1 MTPKLGRGWPIS
13 VLLFVYAFI
22 ALFVPLAVATLWSF
36 VDPQNGWF
44 APALVPP
51 SFALSFWQE
60 VLSSPGITSS
70 LVTSILIAIVV
81 TALTVVLALP
91 TAWALARIP
100 FRMKRVVE
108 VFILSPLIVPGI
120 IVAVSLTEIFI
131 RLGLFGSLL
140 GVILAQ
146 TVGTLPLMIR
156 ILSATL
162 ESFPE
167 ELVWAARTLGASP
180 MRIVR
185 RIVVPLVWPAMLA
198 GGLLSFIASFEEFEK
213 TFMVGAPAVQ
223 TISTKLWSYLGGDI
237 IVFPT
242 ASVVTFILL
251 APTIVIFAI
260 AQRVMKDE
268 DLAAG
273 MGKL

>member
-1 MTPKLGRGWPIS
+1 MKTSRGWPITF
-13 VLLFVYAFI
+13 LLFTYAFI
-22 ALFVPLAVATLWSF
+22 ALFIPLAVATLWSL
-36 VDPQNGWF
+36 VDPGNGWF
-44 APALVPP
+44 APALFPP
-51 SFALSFWQE
+51 SYSLSFWSE
-60 VLSSPGITSS
+60 VLSAPGIISS
-70 LVTSILIAIVV
+70 LIRSIGIAFVV
-81 TALTVVLALP
+81 TILTVVLALP

-100 FRMKRVVE
+100 FRMKRAVE

-140 GVILAQ
+140 GVVLAQ

-167 ELVWAARTLGASP
+167 ELVWAARTLGATP
-180 MRIVR
+180 RHIVTRIV
-185 RIVVPLVWPAMLA
+185 IPLIWPAMLA

-237 IVFPT
+237 IIFPT

-251 APTIVIFAI
+251 VPTIIIFAI
-260 AQRVMKDE
+260 AQRVSRDE

>member
-1 MTPKLGRGWPIS
+1 MKTSRGWPITF
-13 VLLFVYAFI
+13 LLFAYAFI
-22 ALFVPLAVATLWSF
+22 ALFIPLAVATLWSL
-36 VDPQNGWF
+36 VDPANGWF
-44 APALVPP
+44 APALFPP
-51 SFALSFWQE
+51 SYSLSFWTE
-60 VLSSPGITSS
+60 VLSAPGILSS
-70 LVTSILIAIVV
+70 LVRSIGIAFVV
-81 TALTVVLALP
+81 TILTVVLALP

-100 FRMKRVVE
+100 FRMKRAVE

-140 GVILAQ
+140 GVVLAQ

-167 ELVWAARTLGASP
+167 ELVWAARTLGATP
-180 MRIVR
+180 R
-185 RIVVPLVWPAMLA
+185 RIVTRIVIPLIWPAMLA

-237 IVFPT
+237 IIFPT

-251 APTIVIFAI
+251 VPTIIIFAI
-260 AQRVMKDE
+260 AQRVSRDE